1 MLCYGV
7 KFYLITYAI
16 YLPSKCHT
24 ITCLALIKKKK
35 KSHVQ
40 PCTFYLALQNKIFT
54 CLYILYMSPCSHMS
68 PQGKLYVSYIHMSS
82 QDRFYLL
89 FFSFHMHMHIILF
102 LNPNAKILVVLLMV
116 MFNIKFKI
124 ALWGTFPTSDG
135 FTYIYFIF
143 KSFKMY
149 KR

>member
-1 MLCYGV
+1 M
-7 KFYLITYAI
+7 FS
-16 YLPSKCHT
+16 PHQ
-24 ITCLALIKKKK
+24 KKKK
-35 KSHVQ
+35 KKKNHMYSHALFILLFRIKFSHVYTF
-40 PCTFYLALQNKIFT
+40 CTCHHVHTCHPRVNYTCHTSTCHLRIGFIFFFFHFT
-54 CLYILYMSPCSHMS
+54 CTC
-68 PQGKLYVSYIHMSS
+68 
-82 QDRFYLL
+82 
-89 FFSFHMHMHIILF
+89 IILF